1 MVFCFFFLGGGGGCR
16 SSSSHFSVR
25 LAHRHPEPA
34 KLGEEVPVVQ
44 QRQAVAGGHR
54 RDVHA
59 GQGAVPEPAA
69 RGLGKTYG
77 GVQHRAQQREDRY
90 VAGVLRPVVEWFV
103 SYNHLKVVGLI

>member
-1 MVFCFFFLGGGGGCR
+1 M
-16 SSSSHFSVR
+16 
-25 LAHRHPEPA
+25 
-34 KLGEEVPVVQ
+34 Q

-69 RGLGKTYG
+69 RGLGKTDG

-103 SYNHLKVVGLI
+103 SHNHQKVVGLIFLQHPVTVKQLDNWTFCIGYL